1 MKRTDPRLLINLN
14 ISDEEFEQHI
24 QLAVDKYI
32 ESVVESSCNEK
43 VDAAIK
49 KYVDSR
55 VSAII
60 SEARWSN
67 NSLIEGRLLSDFIVE
82 QARPKVNAAIS
93 KIIAE
98 EVSKAIAERLNI

>member
-1 MKRTDPRLLINLN
+1 MKKADPRLIINLN

-43 VDAAIK
+43 VDSAIK
-49 KYVDSR
+49 KYVNSR
-55 VSAII
+55 VSVIL

-67 NSLIEGRLLSDFIVE
+67 AALIEGRLLSDFIVE

-93 KIIAE
+93 KIISE
-98 EVSKAIAERLNI
+98 EVSKAIADRLKI

>member
-1 MKRTDPRLLINLN
+1 MKRADPRLIINLN

-32 ESVVESSCNEK
+32 ENIVESSCKEK
-43 VDAAIK
+43 VDAVIK
-49 KYVDSR
+49 KYIASR

-60 SEARWSN
+60 AESRWSN
-67 NSLIEGRLLSDFIVE
+67 AGLIEGKSLSDFILE

-98 EVSKAIAERLNI
+98 EVSKAITDRLNI